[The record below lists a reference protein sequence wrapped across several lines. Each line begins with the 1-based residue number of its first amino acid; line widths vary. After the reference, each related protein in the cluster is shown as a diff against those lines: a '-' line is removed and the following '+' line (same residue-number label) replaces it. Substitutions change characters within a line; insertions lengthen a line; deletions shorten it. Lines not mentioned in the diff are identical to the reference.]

1 MLLQIPNL
9 GVVLYGPSVSL
20 SSVTSLNTEQCIF
33 MIGLLCTVYTA
44 IGGLKAVIWTDFVQ
58 YLCILLALIIVA
70 IKGTVD
76 VGGIDDV
83 FKLNDRGSRLELWK

>member
-1 MLLQIPNL
+1 MFEQIPNL
-9 GVVLYGPSVSL
+9 GVILYGPSISL
-20 SSVTSLNTEQCIF
+20 SSVTSLNTEQSILL
-33 MIGLLCTVYTA
+33 IGLLCTVYTA

-70 IKGTVD
+70 IKGTID

-83 FKLNDRGSRLELWK
+83 FRLNDRGSRLELWK